1 MENKYII
8 FKNYRKIIIIIFI
21 VFITLFILSE
31 LVDFWIISENKDV
44 PVLTKEEAYNLL
56 KNLNVDADG
65 NLEIDENLYK
75 KNEALFNE
83 IQKEIDEEYDE
94 YISQFEK
101 KDKPIK
107 KKW

>member
-1 MENKYII
+1 
-8 FKNYRKIIIIIFI
+8 
-21 VFITLFILSE
+21 
-31 LVDFWIISENKDV
+31 
-44 PVLTKEEAYNLL
+44 LTKEEAYNLL

-107 KKW
+107 KK